1 MLLYISNTHNI
12 VKYSI
17 IIENRILFKRK
28 KWKQM
33 PTLFPSDLGDL
44 GCYHILTAWAGLGP
58 KAGLSRGWG
67 SWGVGAA
74 DEPSLDL

>member
-33 PTLFPSDLGDL
+33 PTLFPSGLGDL
-44 GCYHILTAWAGLGP
+44 GCYHILTA
-58 KAGLSRGWG
+58 
-67 SWGVGAA
+67 
-74 DEPSLDL
+74 